1 MEDLIEFRRPD
12 GSTYFAKFPEN
23 EADKLVLD
31 PADVSPRQPK
41 IGKVGWLVI
50 AGFFYW
56 FFNEQI
62 LRNVGKR
69 PR

>member
-23 EADKLVLD
+23 EADTLIL
-31 PADVSPRQPK
+31 PETDVSPRKAQ

>member
-1 MEDLIEFRRPD
+1 MEDLVEFRRPD

-23 EADKLVLD
+23 EADKLVL
-31 PADVSPRQPK
+31 PEVGVTPKKAK

-56 FFNEQI
+56 FFNDQI

-69 PR
+69 P